1 MQEKKKV
8 LLLGQA
14 QQAKKMLIE
23 AEWEIENLSPVG
35 GHLNI
40 KEVSEQAFD
49 VAVLELYSEENLLLL
64 QNIKKNTKIPVLG
77 IVKESGDVYLTEA
90 LEQGME
96 DFMVSPMNSWEFQ
109 MRMKNLIKRC
119 RAGKSNLC
127 QMKSFSLDKVR
138 RKVFL
143 KSDGEG
149 ENMIELSHTE
159 YMLLSMFVEN
169 ENVLLTYK
177 DLYKKVWDTDSLD
190 DVRTVK
196 VHVSNLRKKIDP
208 QDIGIIANVRRAGYI
223 FSDL

>member
-77 IVKESGDVYLTEA
+77 IVKESGEVYLTEA